1 MAWEDHDP
9 DYRQVPVGNVEL
21 AAAGASKKLPLRVG
35 PDPAVA
41 AARGS
46 ELLDDV
52 RARLEQLRTIRPI

>member
-1 MAWEDHDP
+1 MAWEDRDP

-21 AAAGASKKLPLRVG
+21 AAAGAKKKLSLRVS

-52 RARLEQLRTIRPI
+52 RARA